1 VIPAPF
7 GMANDLTNAIAEG
20 FDALLDIS
28 GEAVLINGVKVT
40 TLVTREHFTID
51 QHRHDVVKVWQIG
64 VRRADCPAVKF
75 GDKIEI
81 GSEVRTVF
89 EIKEDPISF
98 TLWAR

>member
-1 VIPAPF
+1 MPNILS
-7 GMANDLTNAIAEG
+7 NTIAEG
-20 FDALLDIS
+20 FDALLDVS
-28 GEAVLINGVKVT
+28 GEAVLINSVQVT
-40 TLVTREHFTID
+40 ALVTREHFTID
-51 QHRHDVVKVWQIG
+51 QHRHDVVKVWQVG

-89 EIKEDPISF
+89 EIKEDPVSF

>member
-1 VIPAPF
+1 MP
-7 GMANDLTNAIAEG
+7 NDLINAIAEG
-20 FDALLDIS
+20 FDALLDVS
-28 GEAVLINGVKVT
+28 AEVVTINGVEVT
-40 TLVTREHFTID
+40 ALVTREHFTID
-51 QHRHDVVKVWQIG
+51 QHRHDVVKVWQVG

-89 EIKEDPISF
+89 EIKDDPVSF